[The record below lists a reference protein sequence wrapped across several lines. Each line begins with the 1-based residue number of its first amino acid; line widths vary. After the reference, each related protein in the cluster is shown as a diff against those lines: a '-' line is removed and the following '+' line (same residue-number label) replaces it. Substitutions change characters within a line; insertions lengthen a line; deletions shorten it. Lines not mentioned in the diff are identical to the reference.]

1 MAGLFLQEVCSQY
14 WPETG
19 GVTTFGEYT
28 IDNLG
33 EESNPGFMIRQLSV
47 LSAKVAH
54 PNQLCLFGM
63 FILNPLVSESSSS
76 DPVPDS
82 ELE

>member
-28 IDNLG
+28 IDHLG
-33 EESNPGFMIRQLSV
+33 EESNPGFMVRQLSV
-47 LSAKVAH
+47 LSEKVTQF
-54 PNQLCLFGM
+54 NLVDDC
-63 FILNPLVSESSSS
+63 PLERFVLTDQTGSPS

>member
-1 MAGLFLQEVCSQY
+1 MKSVAGLFLQEVCSQY

-33 EESNPGFMIRQLSV
+33 EESFPGFTVRQLSV
-47 LSAKVAH
+47 LDKKVGCMLYNH
-54 PNQLCLFGM
+54 MSECWV
-63 FILNPLVSESSSS
+63 VSKDDSSLHSL
-76 DPVPDS
+76 PVCH
-82 ELE
+82 